1 MRIVGHRNAEGGCAG
16 GESGADSEA
25 DTKSSTEDTD
35 PNDETPRTVETS
47 QSEDPIDTPIADPD
61 GEDLDGPDDKTDDGI
76 DDPGL
81 DNTAESED
89 DQGQL
94 ADKPPEENGNQE
106 TGEEKLTIKKAH
118 SREITTVLFSPDGK
132 RILTQIL
139 RHLMD
144 PIWFQ

>member
-1 MRIVGHRNAEGGCAG
+1 MTMVSPAYVIESEGKEPVIRQGQVDCEERAPG
-16 GESGADSEA
+16 SEA
-25 DTKSSTEDTD
+25 DTKSSTEDTG
-35 PNDETPRTVETS
+35 PKDETPRPVETS

-106 TGEEKLTIKKAH
+106 TGEEKL
-118 SREITTVLFSPDGK
+118 
-132 RILTQIL
+132 
-139 RHLMD
+139 
-144 PIWFQ
+144 